1 MKGFINTLF
10 LSSSWKVV
18 VQDLLLSKKRK
29 TTDTGTLRAGQ
40 PSSMT
45 LNFINDR
52 SRIKT
57 LRDDATS
64 ISGRTANTS
73 ILSFPSV
80 VVGDLPLFKKG
91 DDKNGSPT
99 KFLGDD
105 GLTTNGCTSNTFR
118 TVSAGFTLIELLVV
132 VLIIGILAA
141 VAVPQY
147 QLAVMKSRVAALMPL
162 LRSISD
168 AEDSFYLANGYYTH
182 IKNLDIALPQ
192 DYIHQ
197 YADRDF
203 FWADGTYVTQCGK
216 GCGGEKGPTVI
227 GGLYKVIG
235 NTGDNKVAITF
246 YGQYSSEYQ
255 NRRVCSSKTSLG
267 AKVCKSLGGESISSN
282 RWLLP

>member
-1 MKGFINTLF
+1 MKGF
-10 LSSSWKVV
+10 
-18 VQDLLLSKKRK
+18 
-29 TTDTGTLRAGQ
+29 
-40 PSSMT
+40 
-45 LNFINDR
+45 
-52 SRIKT
+52 
-57 LRDDATS
+57 
-64 ISGRTANTS
+64 TS

-80 VVGDLPLFKKG
+80 VVGNLSLFKKEN
-91 DDKNGSPT
+91 DNNGSPT

-105 GLTTNGCTSNTFR
+105 GNDICMGGR
-118 TVSAGFTLIELLVV
+118 TASAGFTLIELLVV

-147 QLAVMKSRVAALMPL
+147 QLAVMKSRLAAIMPL

-227 GGLYKVIG
+227 GGLYSSVG
-235 NTGDNKVAITF
+235 NTGWPKVAITF
-246 YGQYSSEYQ
+246 YGQYSAEYQ
-255 NRRVCSSKTSLG
+255 NKRVCLANNPLG
-267 AKVCKSLGGESISSN
+267 AKVCKSLGGEAISSN